1 MIDDYLNQSAY
12 RVVKGNHKLYD
23 DTTAATLNLTGSL
36 PSVPFRVAVTLSSV
50 AGHTDVAGTVTVG
63 SETLTFTTATRKT
76 TTTLLSAL
84 PTITTSGL
92 NCNILVEAITS
103 AGAPILAET
112 LTAIAVR
119 LAAKT
124 SGFYNSAGVWTK
136 TDYLIHCK
144 TAMDVGD
151 VVRYGSTDYVIMA
164 RKEAVDLDGT
174 VQFYKYQ
181 SSLGRWT
188 TA

>member
-12 RVVKGNHKLYD
+12 RVVKGKHKLYD

-50 AGHTDVAGTVTVG
+50 TGHTDVAGTVTVG

-103 AGAPILAET
+103 AGD
-112 LTAIAVR
+112 VR
-119 LAAKT
+119 V
-124 SGFYNSAGVWTK
+124 AG
-136 TDYLIHCK
+136 D
-144 TAMDVGD
+144 A
-151 VVRYGSTDYVIMA
+151 
-164 RKEAVDLDGT
+164 
-174 VQFYKYQ
+174 
-181 SSLGRWT
+181 
-188 TA
+188 

>member
-12 RVVKGNHKLYD
+12 RVTRTNHKLYD
-23 DTTAATLNLTGSL
+23 NTTAATLTLTGSL

-50 AGHTDVAGTVTVG
+50 TGHADCAGSVVVG
-63 SETLTFTTATRKT
+63 SETLTFASAGKKT
-76 TTTLLSAL
+76 TTTTLTAL
-84 PTITTSGL
+84 PVITTSGL
-92 NCNILVEAITS
+92 DCNILVEAITS

-181 SSLGRWT
+181 SSEMT
-188 TA
+188 

>member
-12 RVVKGNHKLYD
+12 RVVKGKHKLYD

-50 AGHTDVAGTVTVG
+50 TGHTDVTGTVTVG

-76 TTTLLSAL
+76 TTTILSAL

-181 SSLGRWT
+181 SDHRHQRL
-188 TA
+188 